1 MAGRDDKKLASPI
14 PCLTETL
21 IMIEIRQEQGATVL
35 TITAS
40 EIEMYTV
47 PAFKAALLNQL
58 QEKPA
63 IIALELESV
72 EFIDSS
78 GIGAL
83 LLLAKKAK
91 EAACNLFL
99 IGLRPEIRETMEATG
114 TIRLLQVRETLS
126 DIFAA

>member
-1 MAGRDDKKLASPI
+1 MEPQN
-14 PCLTETL
+14 
-21 IMIEIRQEQGATVL
+21 MVEIRQEQGATVL
-35 TITAS
+35 RVTAS

-47 PAFKAALLNQL
+47 PTFKTALLNQL
-58 QEKPA
+58 QAQPG
-63 IIALELESV
+63 IIALDLESV

-91 EAACNLFL
+91 EAGSNLFV
-99 IGLRPEIRETMEATG
+99 IGLRPEIRETMEVTG
-114 TIRLLQVRETLS
+114 TVSLLQVRETLA

>member
-1 MAGRDDKKLASPI
+1 ML
-14 PCLTETL
+14 
-21 IMIEIRQEQGATVL
+21 EISQEQGATVL
-35 TITAS
+35 RVTAS

-47 PAFKAALLNQL
+47 PTLKTALLNQL

-63 IIALELESV
+63 VIALDLESV

-91 EAACNLFL
+91 EVGTNLF
-99 IGLRPEIRETMEATG
+99 ITGLRPEIRETMEVTG
-114 TIRLLQVRETLS
+114 AIRLLQVRESLA
-126 DIFAA
+126 DVFLPLE